1 MCWTENL
8 VKLMQTQLQG
18 PILNAAV
25 ARIDLGNRLR
35 IYIMRVQIFPAV
47 PILNREE
54 WLKSKMIVDFQG

>member
-25 ARIDLGNRLR
+25 ARIDLGNRFR

-54 WLKSKMIVDFQG
+54 